1 MRTIRTRICPGCSYS
16 FKRCKMKDK
25 IRTCPKCELGI
36 CYDGDNTLI
45 LAVKQAQIEA
55 STSVVE
61 ILENH
66 ISKRDGL
73 NFRFEGAE
81 RWKELNLAYSLI
93 ERAEGFLGR
102 QIDIG
107 LGAVEFCIEVVN
119 EVLSDRFWAQVTK
132 SIAMFIKY
140 VSRFASEVFVRHK
153 DSIQAGV
160 RDEELSS
167 MADFSSYGEDEVCL
181 RPQST

>member
-1 MRTIRTRICPGCSYS
+1 MRTRVCPECSHS

-25 IRTCPKCELGI
+25 IRTCPKCRLEI
-36 CYDGDNTLI
+36 YYDGGKTLV
-45 LAVKQAQIEA
+45 LAEKMARIEA
-55 STSVVE
+55 SSSVVE

-73 NFRFEGAE
+73 NFKFEGAD
-81 RWKELNLAYSLI
+81 RWKELKLAYSLI
-93 ERAEGFLGR
+93 ERAEGFLSR

-107 LGAVEFCIEVVN
+107 LSAVDFCIEIVN

-140 VSRFASEVFVRHK
+140 VSRFANDVFARHK
-153 DSIQAGV
+153 DSIEARV
-160 RDEELSS
+160 RDEDLSS
-167 MADFSSYGEDEVCL
+167 MADFLSYEEGGNEPCL
-181 RPQST
+181 TAIHIS